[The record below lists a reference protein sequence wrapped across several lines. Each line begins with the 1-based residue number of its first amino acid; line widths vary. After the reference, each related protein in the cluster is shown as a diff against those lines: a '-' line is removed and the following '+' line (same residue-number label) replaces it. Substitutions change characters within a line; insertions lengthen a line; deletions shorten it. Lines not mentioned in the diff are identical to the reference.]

1 MSRCH
6 VIACVGCGKNLRRFR
21 TSCDVGCPARPAAAC
36 PAAPRAPPPPCPAR
50 PTVAARPAAARPA
63 TTATPCAS
71 GPRPPE
77 EEGGGAGHPRSPTPP
92 LASTRWRCPA
102 PAAPPAH
109 ARRPARLEEEENLRA
124 IRRPP
129 EKEEDPAPPAN
140 PVHAVRRARPRSEQ
154 KVGERE
160 EEEKGNSRREE
171 SKKTGGGGAPPQ
183 PLDPAPSAASD
194 VPPTSRYALPSLH
207 GVQCW

>member
-1 MSRCH
+1 MF
-6 VIACVGCGKNLRRFR
+6 ACVGYGKKLRRFR
-21 TSCDVGCPARPAAAC
+21 ASCDVGCLK
-36 PAAPRAPPPPCPAR
+36 PRHLGHR
-50 PTVAARPAAARPA
+50 HHHPTR
-63 TTATPCAS
+63 
-71 GPRPPE
+71 PRPPE
-77 EEGGGAGHPRSPTPP
+77 EEGGGAGHRRSPTPP
-92 LASTRWRCPA
+92 LASTRRRCPA

-109 ARRPARLEEEENLRA
+109 ACRLARPEVEENLHA

-160 EEEKGNSRREE
+160 EEEKGNRRREE
-171 SKKTGGGGAPPQ
+171 AKKRGGGGGPPW
-183 PLDPAPSAASD
+183 PLDAAPSVTLALSAASD
-194 VPPTSRYALPSLH
+194 VPPMSRYALPSLH